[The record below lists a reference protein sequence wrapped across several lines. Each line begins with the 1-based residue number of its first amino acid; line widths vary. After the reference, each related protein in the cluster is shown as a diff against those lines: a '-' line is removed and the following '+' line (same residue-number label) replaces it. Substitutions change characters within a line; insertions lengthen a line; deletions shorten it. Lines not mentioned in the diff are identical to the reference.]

1 MNGQNFLTNNQTVLD
16 ALTEHLFDGIVIY
29 NTSQSKPIAVFANEA
44 FTELTGYSIEEI
56 IGKEPVFKTGKDK
69 STTSSLEIHNSIIN
83 GKELDKELVCFRQN
97 GTPFWAK
104 FKSKSIVDKSTDQS
118 YQILIL
124 RDVSQR
130 RRKESD
136 LEKALENAESSKAVK
151 NRFLANMSHEMRTPI
166 NGIMGMAQLLESTDL
181 SDQQKE
187 YLEELKISSENL
199 LAIVNDILE
208 FNFIESG
215 GLNIEKREFSIRK
228 QLEQIVK
235 TKSES
240 AQEKSVDLNL
250 VISDKVP
257 HLLIGDVIRF
267 GQILMNLINNGIKFT
282 QAGSVKILVRSLEET
297 SEKVTIEVKIKDT
310 GIGIPDSLLN
320 QIFDSFNQASKSTTY
335 KYGGTGLG
343 LSIVDQ
349 LVKKMEGSIHVK
361 SKEGEGTEFTVLV
374 PFEKGV
380 KLDEQQNKVT
390 QSKNNGESDAGIPS
404 GTKVLVVDDY
414 LINRK
419 IVKGLLEKIG
429 VQVDQA
435 ITGEEALKKIGGEDY
450 SLIFMDVHMPGMGGL
465 ATTREI
471 RKLSDPKKSSLPVVA
486 ITASVLQDDIEEC
499 KKAGMDDF
507 IAKPFTKKELI
518 NTLNSVLSSENKKL
532 SMFESIEEVEE
543 ENGIQLES
551 LMEMTGGDQEM
562 VKEMIELFIEQ
573 TPNMISELNESLKVK
588 DFKQLSI
595 VAHTLKPTFNYMDMG
610 QAFTLSEEIEAIGKS
625 DDIDEKSLKENVSE
639 LSKICEQYLKRFKKA
654 IEKLS

>member
-1 MNGQNFLTNNQTVLD
+1 MNGQNFLKNNQTVLD
-16 ALTEHLFDGIVIY
+16 ALTAHLFDGIVIY
-29 NTSQSKPIAVFANEA
+29 HRSPSKPIAVFANAA
-44 FTELTGYSIEEI
+44 FKELTGYSEKEI
-56 IGKEPVFKTGKDK
+56 IGKEPLFQTVKDK
-69 STTSSLEIHNSIIN
+69 STSSSQEINDSIIQ
-83 GKELDKELVCFRQN
+83 GKELDKELVCLRQN

-104 FKSKSIVDKSTDQS
+104 FKSKSVVDKSTDQS

-124 RDVSQR
+124 RDVTQR

-136 LEKALENAESSKAVK
+136 LEKALENAESSRDVK

-166 NGIMGMAQLLESTDL
+166 NGIMGMAQLLEATDL
-181 SDQQKE
+181 NDQQKE

-215 GLNIEKREFSIRK
+215 GLNLEKREFSIRK

-240 AQEKSVDLNL
+240 AKEKDVDLNL
-250 VISDKVP
+250 VISEKVP
-257 HLLIGDVIRF
+257 NLLIGDVVRF

-282 QAGSVKILVRSLEET
+282 QAGSVKIFVRSLDET
-297 SEKVTIEVKIKDT
+297 SEKVTIEVKIIDT
-310 GIGIPDSLLN
+310 GIGIPDSLLG

-335 KYGGTGLG
+335 KFGGTGLG

-349 LVKKMEGSIHVK
+349 LVKKMEGSIHVN
-361 SKEGEGTEFTVLV
+361 SKEGEGTEFTVLI
-374 PFEKGV
+374 PFEIGK
-380 KLDEQQNKVT
+380 KDDDR
-390 QSKNNGESDAGIPS
+390 QSKVNQGKGNEDSAADMPA

-435 ITGEEALKKIGGEDY
+435 VTGEEALEKIESEDY

-465 ATTREI
+465 ETTREI

-486 ITASVLQDDIEEC
+486 ITASVLQGDIEEC

-518 NTLNSVLSSENKKL
+518 NTLTSVLSTGSKKL
-532 SMFESIEEVEE
+532 SMFDSIEEVEE

-562 VKEMIELFIEQ
+562 VKEMIELFIDQ
-573 TPNMISELNESLKVK
+573 TPDMISKLNQSLSDK
-588 DFKQLSI
+588 DIKQLSV
-595 VAHTLKPTFNYMDMG
+595 VAHTLKPTFNYMDMSV
-610 QAFTLSEEIEAIGKS
+610 AFTLSEEIETMGKS
-625 DDIDEKSLKENVSE
+625 GNFDEKILKEKVSE
-639 LSKICEQYLKRFKKA
+639 LSSICEQYLKRFKKA